1 MKHLVIKNLGP
12 LKEVDIELDD
22 LNVIIGAQSTGKSCV
37 LKMACYCSWVEKR
50 IMLTQAL
57 DFYSGKQFINDFVSY
72 YKMHGYIKPN
82 TYVLYESPYLKFDY
96 QENKQ
101 EDNFTHIKKKN
112 FWQYKRP
119 KLTYVPT
126 ERNVVSLFPDFEK
139 LPNTGNHIQDFM
151 IDWKTARNYKS
162 SSDNILGMGF
172 DYRYD
177 KASNT
182 DFVTTSDST
191 ELELTNTS
199 SGIQSLLPLFM
210 HLNFVTNLLYQNG
223 EYNLQNLTIDK
234 KEEVQQLLDFLYK
247 RIGVPANA
255 KKEFVSSVRLNNQT
269 LKFWFSK
276 ETDKEKFEGYV
287 TKLLYNNH
295 TEIFL
300 EEPENNLFPP
310 TQARLLD
317 WVLDNTIFSSRN
329 DILFVAT
336 HSPYIL
342 SKLLEKDTGNVKFFF
357 TYPKRDGM
365 YVKTASQDDIS
376 NILAYGV
383 DMFFNFETFI

>member
-151 IDWKTARNYKS
+151 IDWKTARNYRS

-182 DFVTTSDST
+182 DFVTMVRGSNLSTAMDIAAHGCPIDVIYKNNIVGPPNSPWAALDSRFG
-191 ELELTNTS
+191 LELGGYLSHIACVPENGYDFRYYTHDPWWLNS
-199 SGIQSLLPLFM
+199 PWFDRYGRSPHDIYLPLA
-210 HLNFVTNLLYQNG
+210 VTRMNENGKTDINNL
-223 EYNLQNLTIDK
+223 
-234 KEEVQQLLDFLYK
+234 VSCFHSFL
-247 RIGVPANA
+247 IM
-255 KKEFVSSVRLNNQT
+255 LNNN
-269 LKFWFSK
+269 KSI
-276 ETDKEKFEGYV
+276 TDVRKV
-287 TKLLYNNH
+287 TKR
-295 TEIFL
+295 F
-300 EEPENNLFPP
+300 
-310 TQARLLD
+310 
-317 WVLDNTIFSSRN
+317 
-329 DILFVAT
+329 
-336 HSPYIL
+336 
-342 SKLLEKDTGNVKFFF
+342 
-357 TYPKRDGM
+357 
-365 YVKTASQDDIS
+365 
-376 NILAYGV
+376 
-383 DMFFNFETFI
+383 